1 MKVLIQFFFL
11 YSLPI
16 INHTVHNLCNDLIIM
31 KFYFVL
37 FLSEDFGD
45 VVADVNYLN
54 AGGAAPDYKIFICWH
69 PSEGIKASIWLFPL
83 MTISTL
89 SNNIILP
96 SYRIWF
102 LFYFSFFFMGLRHQ
116 FYMNCLMK
124 IIWGLEYKE
133 ILEAYT
139 KRSTRRWYPKKG
151 FYLIRPFSL

>member
-69 PSEGIKASIWLFPL
+69 PSEGIKHLFGYFPWWQ
-83 MTISTL
+83 SQL
-89 SNNIILP
+89 SLI
-96 SYRIWF
+96 
-102 LFYFSFFFMGLRHQ
+102 SFFHLTEYDFCSIFVLLSGVEAPILYELLDEDYLRSRIQ
-116 FYMNCLMK
+116 RDF
-124 IIWGLEYKE
+124 
-133 ILEAYT
+133 
-139 KRSTRRWYPKKG
+139 RSLYQKVNKKMIYLKKG